1 MILLKE
7 TTSGTCDQFLLN
19 TVDGISQFYLTL
31 KDWHGER
38 AHEVMG
44 YSNLYNGGYGQF
56 FVQGNWCDKYTY
68 TE

>member
-1 MILLKE
+1 MYFNKNNCSTGDDFIKRNVH

-31 KDWHGER
+31 KAWHGER

-44 YSNLYNGGYGQF
+44 YSNLYNGG
-56 FVQGNWCDKYTY
+56 
-68 TE
+68 